1 MIKKLQD
8 NKYFK
13 IAVFIVVLLIPVIYS
28 FFYLKSYW
36 DPYGHLD
43 DITVGI
49 VNLDKGQD
57 NENKGND
64 FVKELKD
71 SKTFNFAL
79 RKDKIKNYKSELR
92 KIKSQYENVYSAS
105 KQNEEN

>member
-71 SKTFNFAL
+71 SKTFNFVEVS
-79 RKDKIKNYKSELR
+79 SEEEAEKKLGEDEYYAVIPILFFG
-92 KIKSQYENVYSAS
+92 KAS
-105 KQNEEN
+105 L